1 MIAPNDSGYDS
12 ISRMGELYD
21 LASPY
26 AKRADAAFYL
36 EEAEKS
42 RGKVLEVAC
51 GTGRVLLPIARKGI
65 SITGIDRS
73 PFMLE
78 RCYEL
83 VALEPEDVQERIRLE
98 QMDMR
103 NFNLGERFA
112 LATIP
117 FRPLQHMVNVADQL
131 ATFRSIH
138 RHLNPGGHLV
148 FDVFNPDLKRI
159 AAGATPESEDF
170 PLSKLPDGRSVR
182 RTARVTATH
191 PLKQI
196 NDVELAYYVTDAAG
210 NTEKSVMKFPM
221 RWYGRFEI
229 EHLLERCGFGVK
241 AVYGN
246 FDRSELADS
255 SPEMIFVAERR

>member
-1 MIAPNDSGYDS
+1 MNASNDTGYDS

-42 RGKVLEVAC
+42 RGRVLEVAC
-51 GTGRVLLPIARKGI
+51 GTGRILLPIAREGI
-65 SITGIDRS
+65 AITGIDQS

-83 VALEPEDVQERIRLE
+83 LTLEPKDVQERVRLE

-103 NFNLGERFA
+103 TFNLGERFA

-117 FRPLQHMVNVADQL
+117 FRPLQHMVKVADQL

-159 AAGATPESEDF
+159 SAGSTDEHEDH
-170 PLSKLPDGRSVR
+170 PLTMLPDGRGVR
-182 RTARVTATH
+182 RTARITAVH
-191 PLKQI
+191 ALKQTS
-196 NDVELAYYVTDAAG
+196 DVELTYYITDSAG
-210 NTEKSVMKFPM
+210 KTEKSVMKFPM
-221 RWYGRFEI
+221 RWFGRFEM

-246 FDRSELADS
+246 FDRSELSDS

>member
-1 MIAPNDSGYDS
+1 
-12 ISRMGELYD
+12 MGELYD

-26 AKRADAAFYL
+26 AQRADPTFYR

-65 SITGIDRS
+65 SIVGIDRS
-73 PFMLE
+73 PAMLE

-83 VALEPEDVQERIRLE
+83 LAREPKEVQERVRLE

-103 NFNLGERFA
+103 TFNLGERFA
-112 LATIP
+112 LAIIP
-117 FRPLQHMVNVADQL
+117 FRPLQHMVKVADQL
-131 ATFRSIH
+131 STFRSIH
-138 RHLNPGGHLV
+138 RHLDQGGHLV
-148 FDVFNPDLKRI
+148 FDVFNPDLKVL
-159 AAGATPESEDF
+159 AAGPGEEHEDF
-170 PLSKLPDGRSVR
+170 PLTKLLDGRSVR
-182 RTARVTATH
+182 RTARVTGVH
-191 PLKQI
+191 PSRQTS
-196 NDVELAYYVTDAAG
+196 DVELTYYVTDTSGKA
-210 NTEKSVMKFPM
+210 EKSVMRFPM
-221 RWYGRFEI
+221 RWFGRFEI

-246 FDRSELADS
+246 FDRSELTDG

>member
-1 MIAPNDSGYDS
+1 
-12 ISRMGELYD
+12 MGELYD
-21 LASPY
+21 LGSPY
-26 AKRADAAFYL
+26 AKRADIAFYL

-42 RGKVLEVAC
+42 HGRVLEVAC

-65 SITGIDRS
+65 SITGIDQS

-78 RCYEL
+78 RCYDL
-83 VALEPEDVQERIRLE
+83 LAKEPKEVQDCVRLE

-103 NFNLGERFA
+103 TFNLGERFA

-117 FRPLQHMVNVADQL
+117 FRPLQHMVKVADQL

-138 RHLNPGGHLV
+138 RHLNAGGHLV

-159 AAGATPESEDF
+159 ASGPTEESEDF
-170 PLSKLPDGRSVR
+170 PLTKLPDGRSVR
-182 RTARVTATH
+182 RTGKVTAVH
-191 PLKQI
+191 SSKQTTE
-196 NDVELAYYVTDAAG
+196 VELAYYVTDTAG
-210 NTEKSVMKFPM
+210 HTEKSVMKFPM
-221 RWYGRFEI
+221 RWYGRFEV

-246 FDRSELADS
+246 FDRSELNDT